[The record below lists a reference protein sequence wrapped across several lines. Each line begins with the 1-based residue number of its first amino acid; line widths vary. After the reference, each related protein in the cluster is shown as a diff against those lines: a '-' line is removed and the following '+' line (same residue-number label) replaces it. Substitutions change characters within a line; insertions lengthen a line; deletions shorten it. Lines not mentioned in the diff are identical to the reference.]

1 MAYKYRLIL
10 QPILSNQDFI
20 LVLVGTS
27 RKRAIGLPQKYE
39 YDLDLVLMQVLVP
52 GLVHTG
58 IFGNGLKDLG
68 PLALKALHLYRMPP
82 PALVP
87 GRITTRY

>member
-27 RKRAIGLPQKYE
+27 RKRAI
-39 YDLDLVLMQVLVP
+39 